1 MILGGSRTAFYLAK
15 MLSNTGNNV
24 KIIDQNRARCRNLCE
39 ALPNAVIINGD
50 GSQQELLL
58 EEGLRSMD
66 AFVALTGIDEEN
78 ILMSLFAASQNVPK
92 VISKFNRNEL
102 GDMAEKLGLDCLV
115 SPKDITS
122 DVVVRYARAL
132 RNSQDSN
139 METMYKIM
147 DGKAEALEFSV
158 KGEAKFLNL
167 PLYRLKLKKNVLIA
181 AIIRARRVIIPSGAD
196 VMQKGDTVIVV
207 TEADRAIRDLKDIFE
222 GEV

>member
-92 VISKFNRNEL
+92 VISKVNRNEL
-102 GDMAEKLGLDCLV
+102 GDMAEKLGLPGV
-115 SPKDITS
+115 AE
-122 DVVVRYARAL
+122 RHHL
-132 RNSQDSN
+132 RCGGSLCPCPAQFP
-139 METMYKIM
+139 
-147 DGKAEALEFSV
+147 G
-158 KGEAKFLNL
+158 
-167 PLYRLKLKKNVLIA
+167 
-181 AIIRARRVIIPSGAD
+181 
-196 VMQKGDTVIVV
+196 Q
-207 TEADRAIRDLKDIFE
+207 
-222 GEV
+222 